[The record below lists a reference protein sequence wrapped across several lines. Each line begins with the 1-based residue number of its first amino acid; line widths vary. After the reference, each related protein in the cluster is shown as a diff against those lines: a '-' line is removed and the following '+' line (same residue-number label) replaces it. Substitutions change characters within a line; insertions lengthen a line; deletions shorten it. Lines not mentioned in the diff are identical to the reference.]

1 MTASAPATNR
11 PRRYRSPCL
20 LILPS
25 LFLPPLECCF
35 GTSPIQAEK
44 LRPDRKTFGSA
55 TVATTAVASTGPTP
69 GASSSLM
76 LISLDPVPGPDQPVE
91 LQYLL
96 LDPPQLSPE
105 CRKTRTGYLRN
116 SLVVWIG
123 DTIEQFLDTVAPDRC
138 NDPELGKMGP
148 DCIDHCSLL
157 TDEQMARAVEHQAAL
172 LLGSLGWHEPH
183 VGPGDCLA
191 DGLCVSRVILL
202 PFDIGLHV
210 GRRHQPHGVTK
221 CLELAR
227 PMVRRGAGFDT
238 DQTWR

>member
-1 MTASAPATNR
+1 TDT
-11 PRRYRSPCL
+11 
-20 LILPS
+20 
-25 LFLPPLECCF
+25 
-35 GTSPIQAEK
+35 
-44 LRPDRKTFGSA
+44 GSFIEPHA
-55 TVATTAVASTGPTP
+55 HLVGS
-69 GASSSLM
+69 
-76 LISLDPVPGPDQPVE
+76 VPGRDQPVE

-96 LDPPQLSPE
+96 FDPTQLSPE
-105 CRKTRTGYLRN
+105 CRKTCTSYLRN

-123 DTIEQFLDTVAPDRC
+123 DDSEQFLDTAAPDRG

-148 DCIDHCSLL
+148 DRIDHRSLL

-183 VGPGDCLA
+183 VGPGHCLA
-191 DGLCVSRVILL
+191 DRLCVSRVILL

-227 PMVRRGAGFDT
+227 PMMRRGASLMTTWPSASTPWTWET
-238 DQTWR
+238 DFAMSRLIVVTVCMDSSSESWEP